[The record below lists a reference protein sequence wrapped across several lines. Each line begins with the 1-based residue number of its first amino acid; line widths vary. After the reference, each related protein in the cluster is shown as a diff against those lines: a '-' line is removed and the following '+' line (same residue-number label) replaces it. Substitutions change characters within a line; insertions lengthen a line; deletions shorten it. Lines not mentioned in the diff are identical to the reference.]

1 MDKRHTLLFGGEAVE
16 EILKRHLG
24 FLICGL
30 GAGAVIA
37 DFLTLDGNSSA
48 VRRFSEGQ
56 HIVIGEADTLPDPSK
71 RDSDSP
77 SFAKNTV

>member
-1 MDKRHTLLFGGEAVE
+1 MNKGYTLLFGREAVE

-24 FLICGL
+24 VFVGGL

-37 DFLTLDGNSSA
+37 DFLTLNGNSSA
-48 VRRFSEGQ
+48 VRRFGEGQ
-56 HIVIGEADTLPDPSK
+56 HIVIGETYTLSYLK

-77 SFAKNTV
+77 SFAKDTV

>member
-30 GAGAVIA
+30 GAGQLSQI
-37 DFLTLDGNSSA
+37 FSRLT
-48 VRRFSEGQ
+48 
-56 HIVIGEADTLPDPSK
+56 IGILPSG
-71 RDSDSP
+71 DSVKDST
-77 SFAKNTV
+77 SL